1 MKSFNLILS
10 VAVFCCGVNSLL
22 AQDPTMVSAM
32 KKETSAFFKAD
43 APGGSI
49 LVMKKGEVILKEA
62 IGMADMELNVPIQPD
77 MVFSIG
83 SISKQ
88 FAAVAI
94 LKLQEEGK
102 LSVDDIITKHLPDY
116 PLNGKTITIRHLLN
130 HTSGI
135 RNYTDMP
142 SFSPSV
148 YGKDVTTS
156 ELIDFFKNEPLDFE
170 PGTQWNYSNSGY
182 VLLGAIVEK
191 VTGKDY
197 GDYVSEEFFKKL
209 GMKNSYWGDMHKII
223 PNRTKGYAPNGEGG
237 FVNATYLSMTWPHA
251 AGSILST
258 PSDLYIWTKAINE
271 YKVIS
276 KSSLGM
282 AYTPAVLADGTVTDY
297 GFGWGVTKIKGRKVI
312 EHSGGINGYVS
323 NEMYLPDEDV
333 FVAITINQETN
344 GGTELGSKLA
354 AIAIGDPYVYP
365 AFHVEEKVMKDYVG
379 VYVNAKGNER
389 MITQENG
396 VLYSQRPGSVKYQ
409 LTPFAADKFV
419 FYGALTEIHF
429 NREKKKITGLDFS
442 SRTSGDE
449 HWTKTDKPIPV
460 VKVVQV
466 DEKIL
471 KSYVGEYELVPG
483 FVMTITFDN
492 GKLYGQPTNQPVSE
506 FFATDNTHFFIKEVD
521 AKFTFVVDKD
531 GKATGLILDQGEA
544 HMEGKRV
551 K

>member
-1 MKSFNLILS
+1 MYILRPFTFIALSILIT
-10 VAVFCCGVNSLL
+10 VQAI
-22 AQDPTMVSAM
+22 AQDAAMVASM
-32 KKETSAFFKAD
+32 KKETSAFFKPD

-49 LVMKKGEVILKEA
+49 LVMKKGEVILNEA
-62 IGMADMELNVPIQPD
+62 IGMAEMELQIPLKTD

-102 LSVDDIITKHLPDY
+102 LSVDDIITKYLTDY
-116 PLNGKTITIRHLLN
+116 PLNGKTITIRHLLH

-135 RNYTDMP
+135 HNYTDMP
-142 SFSPSV
+142 TFSPSV

-170 PGTQWNYSNSGY
+170 PGAQWNYSNSGY
-182 VLLGAIVEK
+182 VLLGAIVEV
-191 VTGKDY
+191 VTGKPY
-197 GDYVSEEFFKKL
+197 GDYITEEFFQKL

-223 PNRTKGYAPNGEGG
+223 PNRTKGYAPDGEGG

-258 PSDLYIWTKAINE
+258 PGDLYIWTKAINE
-271 YKVIS
+271 YKVIN
-276 KSSLGM
+276 KASLDL
-282 AYTPAVLADGTVTDY
+282 AYTPAVLTDGTVTDY
-297 GFGWGVTKIKGRKVI
+297 GFGWGITKLKGRKVI

-344 GGTELGSKLA
+344 GGTELCSKLA
-354 AIAIGDPYVYP
+354 AIAIGDPYVYK
-365 AFHVEEKVMKDYVG
+365 AFKVEEKVMKEYVG
-379 VYVNAKGNER
+379 VYVNKAGKER
-389 MITQENG
+389 IITLENG
-396 VLYSQRPGSVKYQ
+396 ILYSQRPGSVKYQ
-409 LTPFAADKFV
+409 LTPFGADKFV
-419 FYGALTEIHF
+419 FDGALTEIHF

-442 SRTSGDE
+442 SRTAGDE
-449 HWTKTDKPIPV
+449 HWTRTDKPIPV
-460 VKVVQV
+460 VKVVEV
-466 DEKIL
+466 DPEIL
-471 KSYVGEYELVPG
+471 KSYVGEYELMPG
-483 FVMTITFDN
+483 FVMTITYKD

-506 FFATDNTHFFIKEVD
+506 FFATDNTHFFIKIVD

-531 GKATGLILDQGEA
+531 GKATGLILDQGED
-544 HMEGKRV
+544 HIEGKRV